1 MIQHASEAG
10 DESSGIWLP
19 LIEYS
24 VRTGL
29 SLSTIR
35 RKIKSNSLPHRLEKG
50 KYLILFKEPGTRPE
64 VRVVRAEETSRQSA
78 DTRPAAPTHSVGASD
93 SAIRMVSEAFE
104 HALREKEE
112 RIQLLEK
119 ANRAYE
125 QQINE
130 LRLLI
135 KVLEEKYEVRY

>member
-35 RKIKSNSLPHRLEKG
+35 RKIKSNSLPFRLEKG
-50 KYLILFKEPGTRPE
+50 KYLILLKESNERPE
-64 VRVVRAEETSRQSA
+64 VRVVRSDASGRQTVDSRPSA
-78 DTRPAAPTHSVGASD
+78 PAQQGGASD
-93 SAIRMVSEAFE
+93 SAIKMVSEAFE

-119 ANRAYE
+119 SNRQYE